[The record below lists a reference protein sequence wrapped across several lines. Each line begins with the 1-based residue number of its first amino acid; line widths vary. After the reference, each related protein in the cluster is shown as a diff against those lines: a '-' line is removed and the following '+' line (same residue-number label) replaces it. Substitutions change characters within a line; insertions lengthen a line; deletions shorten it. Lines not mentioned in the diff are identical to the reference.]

1 MKIILLLLAIFAL
14 DRAAAQSLVLPYEG
28 AEPFRT
34 AVVPYGRATDAVA
47 GDAAR
52 SNYVAK
58 LAEWSVS
65 EDGKQY
71 STTFAV
77 PVWWLNRQ
85 TIVRVGRSSA
95 AYQVLVDNR
104 VVGSASSG
112 ATPVEFNITKR
123 ATEARHTLTI
133 RQIDAHQSRVS
144 ESTAL
149 KPLVEDVAVICQP
162 TIRVRDIELSTTLND
177 AGEGVAQFSV
187 AVKCDALNAKRARI
201 GYTVHLNDTTVVAK
215 GYSDIGLDMR
225 REDTVRFVARIPQS
239 SLWSPENPHLIT
251 VELENRIDNRPAEY
265 LRRNFG
271 VRSADVVDG
280 GLMINNRPVELKLRD
295 YDPSKPIAEQVTA
308 PYNGV
313 VIPAYYATD
322 ALLAQCD
329 KQGAV
334 AFVRADIDTRN
345 HATHIRRGGNPSNDP
360 FWLNT
365 YLALNRAAY
374 YTTRC
379 HPSALGYIYA
389 AGNTTGIN
397 AYESYLMLKTVEP
410 RLPILYEGAMG
421 QWCTDKI
428 NFR

>member
-14 DRAAAQSLVLPYEG
+14 DRATAQSLVLPYEG

-34 AVVPYGRATDAVA
+34 AVVPYGRATDAA
-47 GDAAR
+47 TGDATR

-112 ATPVEFNITKR
+112 STPVEIKITKR

-133 RQIDAHQSRVS
+133 RQIDAEQSSVS

-215 GYSDIGLDMR
+215 GYSDISLDMR

-251 VELENRIDNRPAEY
+251 VELENRIDNRPAE
-265 LRRNFG
+265 
-271 VRSADVVDG
+271 
-280 GLMINNRPVELKLRD
+280 
-295 YDPSKPIAEQVTA
+295 
-308 PYNGV
+308 
-313 VIPAYYATD
+313 
-322 ALLAQCD
+322 
-329 KQGAV
+329 
-334 AFVRADIDTRN
+334 
-345 HATHIRRGGNPSNDP
+345 
-360 FWLNT
+360 
-365 YLALNRAAY
+365 
-374 YTTRC
+374 
-379 HPSALGYIYA
+379 
-389 AGNTTGIN
+389 
-397 AYESYLMLKTVEP
+397 
-410 RLPILYEGAMG
+410 
-421 QWCTDKI
+421 
-428 NFR
+428 